1 MLLKMALFS
10 FLSSLNKFY
19 MFTYLANVFRV
30 FQMQH
35 FITNKDWEER
45 QRNIEKPIFC
55 SRKTLILIS
64 RYLF

>member
-1 MLLKMALFS
+1 
-10 FLSSLNKFY
+10 
-19 MFTYLANVFRV
+19 MFTQLANVFRV

-45 QRNIEKPIFC
+45 QRNIEKPIFS